1 MVYDK
6 GITIEKKDKSS
17 GKWGNF
23 ATLHARVN
31 KTGGNEYLNAG
42 AVRSQSTLT
51 FEVRYSPKVEEIRSN
66 TQLFRVFYRNN
77 YYNVV
82 DYDDY
87 MEKHQSIKLL
97 GVSY

>member
-6 GITIEKKDKSS
+6 RIVIEKMDEKSE
-17 GKWGNF
+17 KWSKF
-23 ATLHARVN
+23 AVIHARIN

-42 AVRSQSTLT
+42 AVKSQNTLT
-51 FEVRYSPKVEEIRSN
+51 FEVRYDRRLEKIRLN
-66 TQLFRVFYRNN
+66 TQIFRIFYRGAW
-77 YYNVV
+77 YNIT

-87 MEKHQSIKLL
+87 LEKHQTIKLL

>member
-6 GITIEKKDKSS
+6 GIIIEKKDKSS
-17 GKWGNF
+17 GKWGKF
-23 ATLHARVN
+23 AGLHARIN

-51 FEVRYSPKVEEIRSN
+51 FEVRYSPKIEEIRGN
-66 TQLFRVFYRNN
+66 TQLFRVFYRGNN
-77 YYNVV
+77 YNIV

-97 GVSY
+97 GVSC

>member
-6 GITIEKKDKSS
+6 RIVIEKMDEKSE
-17 GKWGNF
+17 KWSEF
-23 ATLHARVN
+23 AVIHARVN

-42 AVRSQSTLT
+42 AVKSQNTLT
-51 FEVRYSPKVEEIRSN
+51 FEVRYDRRLEKIRLN
-66 TQLFRVFYRNN
+66 TQVFRIIYRGAR
-77 YYNVV
+77 YNIT

-87 MEKHQSIKLL
+87 LEKHQTIKLL

>member
-6 GITIEKKDKSS
+6 SITIQKKDKSS
-17 GKWGNF
+17 GKWGIF
-23 ATLHARVN
+23 AVIHARIN

-51 FEVRYSPKVEEIRSN
+51 FEVRYSPKIEEIREN
-66 TQLFRVFYRNN
+66 TQLFRVFYRGNF
-77 YYNVV
+77 YNIV

-87 MEKHQSIKLL
+87 MEKHHSIKLL

>member
-1 MVYDK
+1 MVY
-6 GITIEKKDKSS
+6 GNSIIIEKKDKSS
-17 GKWGNF
+17 GKWGDF